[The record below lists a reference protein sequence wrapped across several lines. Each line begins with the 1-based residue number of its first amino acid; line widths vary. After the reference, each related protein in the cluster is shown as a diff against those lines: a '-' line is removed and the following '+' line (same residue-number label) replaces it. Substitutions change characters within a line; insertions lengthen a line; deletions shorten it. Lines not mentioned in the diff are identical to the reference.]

1 MTLESLLNPHLIF
14 LQTPLR
20 SKEEAIQFL
29 LEQVIRYHRLQSR
42 RDELKR
48 LLQER
53 ETLGGT
59 TFPSKLCVPHARIP
73 QFADM
78 IVAVAVP
85 PKGFLAEGM
94 EVRLVV
100 LLLTSED
107 NPKIYLNT
115 LSSVAKISMKKEVM
129 AALLACR
136 SPQAFVRLV
145 GQQRLLVQS
154 EPLTG
159 DLARAISPV
168 APTLLL
174 TEATQ
179 LLADEHTPLLV
190 VTDAEQRPLG
200 GLSAQDILNIALPAL
215 EGTNLK
221 PEFLHQPAFYDNWQ
235 PPAEPIE
242 AFLRPIPTVLDQL
255 PLSLLALAFQQSS
268 EPHIVV
274 NAQGRLVGL
283 VESRDVLKKILWD

>member
-20 SKEEAIQFL
+20 SKEEAIHFL
-29 LEQVIRYHRLQSR
+29 LEQVIRYHRLQGR
-42 RDELKR
+42 RDELER

-85 PKGFLAEGM
+85 TKSFLAEGM

-136 SPQAFVRLV
+136 SPQAFLKLV
-145 GQQRLLVQS
+145 GQQRLLVQT
-154 EPLTG
+154 EPLAG
-159 DLARAISPV
+159 DFARALSPV

-174 TEATQ
+174 TEAAQ
-179 LLADEHTPLLV
+179 LLAEENTSLLV
-190 VTDAEQRPLG
+190 ATDAEQKPLG
-200 GLSAQDILNIALPAL
+200 GLSAQDILNIALPSLA
-215 EGTNLK
+215 GTNLQ
-221 PEFLHQPAFYDNWQ
+221 PAFLHQPAFFDNWQ
-235 PPAEPIE
+235 PPAEPLE
-242 AFLRPIPTVLDQL
+242 AFLRPLPTVSDQL
-255 PLSLLALAFQQSS
+255 PLSLLALAFQRSP
-268 EPHIVV
+268 EPHLVV
-274 NAQGRLVGL
+274 NAQGQLVGV